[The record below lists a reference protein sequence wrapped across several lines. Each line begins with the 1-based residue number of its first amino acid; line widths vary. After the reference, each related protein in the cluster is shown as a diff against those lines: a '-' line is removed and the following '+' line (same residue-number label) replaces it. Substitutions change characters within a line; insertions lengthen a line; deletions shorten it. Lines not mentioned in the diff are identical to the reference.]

1 MTAHSARR
9 DPMSKGLAV
18 LNRIASMPVLDRL
31 NLRGPSESVAYH
43 GARVGFRTAAAV
55 SRGFKRMPGRGT
67 AVRPAP
73 VSATGVFDLT
83 PTEDQQMMVA
93 VVSDFAADVVRPAVE
108 KAEEVLETPTEL
120 FAQAYEL
127 GLTLTGLPEELGGLD
142 AERSA
147 TTGALVAEALGRGDM
162 GIAAALLA
170 PGSVAT
176 AIALWGDSAQ
186 QATYVPAFTGSDV
199 PTAALAVA
207 EPHPL
212 FDPFALRTTARK
224 VPGGYVL
231 DGVKSGVIR
240 GTSAE
245 LFVVA
250 ARLDDGRPG
259 LFVLE
264 SNTAGLAIEVDSSMG
279 LRSAALSR
287 LVLDGVSVA
296 PEALLPESVDGY
308 ADSVR
313 LARIAWSSLSLGAM
327 RAVLD
332 YVTPYVKERKAFGE
346 PVAYRQSVAFTVAD
360 MAIELEGARLATLR
374 AASRADLGKS
384 FARESALARRL
395 CSEYGMKAGT
405 DGVQLLGGHG
415 FTKEHP
421 VERWYRDLRAVG
433 VMEGG
438 LLV

>member
-1 MTAHSARR
+1 VTAHSTRR

-18 LNRIASMPVLDRL
+18 LNRIASLPVLDRL
-31 NLRGPSESVAYH
+31 NLRGPSEQVAYH

-55 SRGFKRMPGRGT
+55 SRGFKRVPGAG
-67 AVRPAP
+67 APVRPSAAP
-73 VSATGVFDLT
+73 GSGVFDLT
-83 PTEDQQMMVA
+83 PTEDQQMMVDL
-93 VVSDFAADVVRPAVE
+93 VGQFATEVVRPAVE
-108 KAEEVLETPTEL
+108 KAEAANETP
-120 FAQAYEL
+120 ADVIVQAGEL
-127 GLTLTGLPEELGGLD
+127 GLTLTGLPEELGGLA

-147 TTGALVAEALGRGDM
+147 TTGALVAEALGKGDM

-170 PGSVAT
+170 PGAVAT
-176 AIALWGDSAQ
+176 AIGLWGDSAQ
-186 QATYVPAFTGSDV
+186 QATYLPAFTGADV
-199 PTAALAVA
+199 PAAALAVA
-207 EPHPL
+207 EPHAL
-212 FDPFALRTTARK
+212 FDPTALRTTARK
-224 VPGGYVL
+224 LPGGFVL

-240 GTSAE
+240 GSAAE

-250 ARLDDGRPG
+250 ARLDDGRHG

-264 SNTAGLAIEVDSSMG
+264 SSTPGLVLETDPSMG
-279 LRSAALSR
+279 LRGASLSR
-287 LVLDGVSVA
+287 LVLDGVTVG
-296 PEALLPESVDGY
+296 PEALLAESVDGY

-313 LARIAWSSLSLGAM
+313 LARVAWSSLALGTM

-346 PVAYRQSVAFTVAD
+346 PVAHRQGVAFMVAD
-360 MAIELEGARLATLR
+360 MAIELEGARLTTLR
-374 AASRADLGKS
+374 AASRADLGKP
-384 FARESALARRL
+384 FAREAALSRRL
-395 CSEYGMKAGT
+395 CSEYGMKIGT

>member
-1 MTAHSARR
+1 
-9 DPMSKGLAV
+9 MSKGLAV

-31 NLRGPSESVAYH
+31 NLRGPSEQVAYH

-55 SRGFKRMPGRGT
+55 SRGFKKVPGRG
-67 AVRPAP
+67 APVRPATAP
-73 VSATGVFDLT
+73 ATGVFDLT
-83 PTEDQQMMVA
+83 PTEDQQMMVG
-93 VVSDFAADVVRPAVE
+93 VVSEFATDVVAPAVE
-108 KAEEVLETPTEL
+108 KAETALETPADL
-120 FAQAYEL
+120 FTQAYEL
-127 GLTLTGLPEELGGLD
+127 GLTLTGLPEDLGGLA

-162 GIAAALLA
+162 GIAASLLA
-170 PGSVAT
+170 PTAVAT
-176 AIALWGDSAQ
+176 AIGLWGDSAQ
-186 QATYVPAFTGSDV
+186 QATYLPSFTGSDV
-199 PTAALAVA
+199 PAAALAVA
-207 EPHPL
+207 EPHAL
-212 FDPFALRTTARK
+212 FDPFALRTTAHK
-224 VPGGYVL
+224 IPGGFVL

-240 GTSAE
+240 GASAE

-250 ARLDDGRPG
+250 ARMDDGRPG

-264 SNTAGLAIEVDSSMG
+264 SSTPGISIVADPSMG
-279 LRSAALSR
+279 LRAASLSR
-287 LVLDGVSVA
+287 LVLDGVKVT
-296 PEALLPESVDGY
+296 PEALLPESVTSY

-332 YVTPYVKERKAFGE
+332 YVTPYVKDRKAFGE
-346 PVAYRQSVAFTVAD
+346 PVAHRQGVAFMVAD

-384 FARESALARRL
+384 FAREAALSRRL
-395 CSEYGMKAGT
+395 CAEYGMKIGT

>member
-1 MTAHSARR
+1 MTAHSTRR

-18 LNRIASMPVLDRL
+18 LNRIASLPVLDRL
-31 NLRGPSESVAYH
+31 NLRGPSEQVVYH

-55 SRGFKRMPGRGT
+55 SRGFTRAPGKG
-67 AVRPAP
+67 APVRPTAAQG
-73 VSATGVFDLT
+73 SGVFDLT
-83 PTEDQQMMVA
+83 PTEDQQMMVGL
-93 VVSDFAADVVRPAVE
+93 VDQFAREVVRPSVE
-108 KAEEVLETPTEL
+108 KAEAANETPSDVT
-120 FAQAYEL
+120 AHASEL
-127 GLTLTGLPEELGGLD
+127 GLTLMGLPEDLGGLA

-147 TTGALVAEALGRGDM
+147 TTGALVAEALGKGDM
-162 GIAAALLA
+162 GIGASLLA
-170 PGSVAT
+170 PGAVAT
-176 AIALWGDSAQ
+176 AIGLWGDSAQ
-186 QATYVPAFTGSDV
+186 QATYIPAFTGADV
-199 PTAALAVA
+199 PAAALAVA
-207 EPHPL
+207 EPCAL
-212 FDPFALRTTARK
+212 FDPMTLRTTARK
-224 VPGGYVL
+224 VPGGFVL

-240 GTSAE
+240 GAAAE

-250 ARLDDGRPG
+250 ARLDDGRHG

-264 SNTAGLAIEVDSSMG
+264 SSTPGLVIETDPSMG
-279 LRSAALSR
+279 LRAASLSR
-287 LVLDGVSVA
+287 LVLDGVAVG
-296 PEALLPESVDGY
+296 PEALLAESVDGY

-313 LARIAWSSLSLGAM
+313 LARIAWSGLALGTM

-346 PVAYRQSVAFTVAD
+346 PVAHRQGVAFMVAD
-360 MAIELEGARLATLR
+360 MAIELEGARLTTLR
-374 AASRADLGKS
+374 AASRADLGKP
-384 FARESALARRL
+384 FAREAALSRRL
-395 CSEYGMKAGT
+395 CAEYGMKIGT